1 MEANHGMNNYIK
13 LAFVFGITTMAT
25 SYADTVAPPTLLT
38 AQKLPQLQQ
47 ERQHA
52 IISERVVSRF
62 IRSHYRQFDLD
73 ENFSSKIFDRYL
85 NLLDYSHNVFLQSDI
100 DKFASEKSKVGQQ
113 LETGHLNELYAIF
126 NLAQQRRYERFQ
138 YALSRLNMPLDFAN
152 NDVIEVDRSK
162 APWPKNVEELNKL
175 WDAKVKFDWLNLK
188 LSGKND
194 KEIKPIL
201 TKRYNFALKRL
212 AQTQSEDVF
221 QLIMNAFAREIDPHT
236 NYLSPRNTEQF
247 NSEMS
252 LSLEGIGAV
261 LRQDEDY
268 IIINSM
274 VAGGPAAKSK
284 LLKVCDKIIGVGQV
298 GKSMTDV
305 VGWRLDDVVALIK
318 GPKGSKVRLEVISDS
333 KGAKPHTVTLIREHI
348 RLEDRAV
355 KLTIKNVGK
364 QKVGVLD
371 IPGFY
376 VGLTNDVK
384 TQLQKM
390 AKSHVVALVIDLRG
404 NGGGAL
410 TEAVSLSGLF
420 IPSGPIVQV
429 RDNNGKIRQDVDDD
443 DVVYYKGP
451 LTVLIDRFSASASE
465 IFAAAMQDYG
475 RALIVGEPSFG
486 KGTVQQYHPLSR
498 VYDHMLRPDW
508 PALGSVQYTIQK
520 FYRINGGST
529 QRKGVTPDIIMP
541 TGIDPAETGESF
553 EDNALPWDSIAPASY
568 SVIGNISQYVANLIA
583 HYKERIAKNPE
594 FKYIEED
601 IARYRAMKAN
611 KNIISLNYVKREKE
625 NKEVDTIKLHRIN
638 ERFARQGKA
647 PLKTI
652 DDLPK
657 NYELPDPYLDETVRI
672 AVDLADLEVHHQ
684 AKQ

>member
-1 MEANHGMNNYIK
+1 MSLKLIEIK
-13 LAFVFGITTMAT
+13 RLG
-25 SYADTVAPPTLLT
+25 LKT
-38 AQKLPQLQQ
+38 A
-47 ERQHA
+47 
-52 IISERVVSRF
+52 
-62 IRSHYRQFDLD
+62 
-73 ENFSSKIFDRYL
+73 
-85 NLLDYSHNVFLQSDI
+85 
-100 DKFASEKSKVGQQ
+100 
-113 LETGHLNELYAIF
+113 
-126 NLAQQRRYERFQ
+126 
-138 YALSRLNMPLDFAN
+138 
-152 NDVIEVDRSK
+152 
-162 APWPKNVEELNKL
+162 EELNKL
-175 WDAKVKFDWLNLK
+175 WDAKVKFDCLNLK

-194 KEIKPIL
+194 SEIKPIL

-274 VAGGPAAKSK
+274 VAGGPAAKSE
-284 LLKVCDKIIGVGQV
+284 LLKVGDKIIGVGQT

-318 GPKGSKVRLEVISDS
+318 GPKGKVCLEVISDS
-333 KGAKPHTVTLIREHI
+333 KRAKPHSVTLIREHI

-364 QKVGVLD
+364 KKVGVLD

-390 AKSHVVALVIDLRG
+390 AKSHVTALVIDLRG
-404 NGGGAL
+404 DGGGAL

-420 IPSGPIVQV
+420 IPSDPIVQV

-465 IFAAAMQDYG
+465 IFAASMQDYG
-475 RALIVGEPSFG
+475 RALIVGESSFG
-486 KGTVQQYHPLSR
+486 KGTVQQHHPLSR
-498 VYDHMLRPDW
+498 VYDHMLHPYW
-508 PALGSVQYTIQK
+508 PALGSLQYTIQK
-520 FYRINGGST
+520 FYRINGDST
-529 QRKGVTPDIIMP
+529 QRKGVTPDIVMP
-541 TGIDPAETGESF
+541 TGIDPAETGENF
-553 EDNALPWDSIAPASY
+553 EDNALPWDSIMPASY
-568 SVIGNISQYVANLIA
+568 SVVGNISQYVANLIA
-583 HYKERIAKNPE
+583 NYKERIAKNPE

-601 IARYRAMKAN
+601 IARYRAMKAS

-625 NKEVDTIKLHRIN
+625 NREADTIKLSRIN
-638 ERFARQGKA
+638 ERFARQGKKA

-657 NYELPDPYLDETVRI
+657 SYELPDPYLDETVKI
-672 AVDLADLEVHHQ
+672 AIDLAGLQAVHQ
-684 AKQ
+684 TKK

>member
-1 MEANHGMNNYIK
+1 MNNYIQ
-13 LAFVFGITTMAT
+13 LAFVFGISAMAT
-25 SYADTVAPPTLLT
+25 SFANTVVPPTLLT
-38 AQKLPQLQQ
+38 TQKLPQLQQ
-47 ERQHA
+47 ESMHA
-52 IISERVVSRF
+52 IISKRIALHF
-62 IRSHYRQFDLD
+62 TRSHYRRFNLD
-73 ENFSSKIFDRYL
+73 ENFSSKIFARYL
-85 NLLDYSHNVFLQSDI
+85 NLLDYSHNFFLQSDI
-100 DKFASEKSKVGQQ
+100 DKFSSEKSKVGEQIK
-113 LETGHLNELYAIF
+113 TGYLNELYAIF
-126 NLAQQRRYERFQ
+126 NLAQQRRYECFH
-138 YALSRLNMPLDFAN
+138 YALSRLNMSLDFDN
-152 NDVIEVDRSK
+152 NDVIELDRSK
-162 APWPKNVEELNKL
+162 APWPKTVEEINKL
-175 WDAKVKFDWLNLK
+175 WDAKVKFDWLNLR

-194 KEIKPIL
+194 IEIKPIL

-274 VAGGPAAKSK
+274 VAGSPAAKSK
-284 LLKVCDKIIGVGQV
+284 ILNVGDKIISVGQT

-333 KGAKPHTVTLIREHI
+333 KLAKPHSVTLIREHI
-348 RLEDRAV
+348 RLEDRAA
-355 KLTIKNVGK
+355 KLTIKNVG
-364 QKVGVLD
+364 VLVLD

-384 TQLQKM
+384 TELQKIT
-390 AKSHVVALVIDLRG
+390 KSHAMALVIDLRG

-420 IPSGPIVQV
+420 IPTGPVVQV
-429 RDNNGKIRQDVDDD
+429 RDNNGKIHQDIDDD
-443 DVVYYKGP
+443 ILYYKGP

-475 RALIVGEPSFG
+475 RALIVGESSFG

-498 VYDHMLRPDW
+498 VYDDILRPDW
-508 PALGSVQYTIQK
+508 PALGSIQYTIQK

-529 QRKGVTPDIIMP
+529 QRKGVTPDIVMP
-541 TGIDPAETGESF
+541 TGIDPAEPGENF
-553 EDNALPWDSIAPASY
+553 EGNALPWDSIMPASY
-568 SVIGNISQYVANLIA
+568 SVVGNNISQYVDNLIA
-583 HYKERIAKNPE
+583 NYKERIAKNPE
-594 FKYIEED
+594 FKYIDED
-601 IARYRAMKAN
+601 IARYRARAMKES
-611 KNIISLNYVKREKE
+611 KNIISLNYIKREKE
-625 NKEVDTIKLHRIN
+625 NKEADIIKLRRIN
-638 ERFARQGKA
+638 ERFTREGKSL
-647 PLKTI
+647 LKSI

-657 NYELPDPYLDETVRI
+657 NYQLPDPYLDETVRI
-672 AVDLADLEVHHQ
+672 AVDLADLEALHHRL
-684 AKQ
+684 KK

>member
-1 MEANHGMNNYIK
+1 MNNYIK
-13 LAFVFGITTMAT
+13 LVFVFGITVMNA
-25 SYADTVAPPTLLT
+25 SFADTIAPPKPLT
-38 AQKLPQLQQ
+38 TQKLPQLQQ

-52 IISERVVSRF
+52 IISERVVSCF
-62 IRSHYRQFDLD
+62 TRSHYRQFDLD

-100 DKFASEKSKVGQQ
+100 DKFASERSKVGQQ
-113 LETGHLNELYAIF
+113 LESGHLNELYAIF

-138 YALSRLNMPLDFAN
+138 YALSRLSMPQDFAN
-152 NDVIEVDRSK
+152 NDTIEVDRSK
-162 APWPKNVEELNKL
+162 APWPKTVDELNKL

-194 KEIKPIL
+194 KEIKSIL
-201 TKRYNFALKRL
+201 AKRYNFALKRL

-268 IIINSM
+268 VIINSM
-274 VAGGPAAKSK
+274 VVGGPAAKSK
-284 LLKVCDKIIGVGQV
+284 LLKVGDKIVGVGQP
-298 GKSMTDV
+298 GKAMTDV

-318 GPKGSKVRLEVISDS
+318 GPKGSKVRLEVVSDS
-333 KGAKPHTVTLIREHI
+333 KHSKPHIMTLIREHI

-364 QKVGVLD
+364 KKVGVLD
-371 IPGFY
+371 VPGFY

-390 AKSHVVALVIDLRG
+390 AKSHITALVIDLRC

-420 IPSGPIVQV
+420 IPRGPIVQV
-429 RDNNGKIRQDVDDD
+429 IDKKRKIRQDVDDI
-443 DVVYYKGP
+443 VYYKGS

-475 RALIVGEPSFG
+475 RALIIGEPSFG
-486 KGTVQQYHPLSR
+486 KGTVQQYHLLSR
-498 VYDHMLRPDW
+498 VYDHMLCPDC
-508 PALGSVQYTIQK
+508 PALGSVQYTTKK

-529 QRKGVTPDIIMP
+529 QRKGVIPDIVMP
-541 TGIDPAETGESF
+541 TGIDPAETGENF

-568 SVIGNISQYVANLIA
+568 SVVGNISQYVPNLITN
-583 HYKERIAKNPE
+583 YMERIAKDPE

-601 IARYRAMKAN
+601 IARYRAMKAS

-625 NKEVDTIKLHRIN
+625 NKKADTIKLRRIN

-657 NYELPDPYLDETVRI
+657 NYELPDPYLNEAVRI
-672 AVDLADLEVHHQ
+672 AVDLANLEALHL
-684 AKQ
+684 AKK

>member
-1 MEANHGMNNYIK
+1 MNNYIK
-13 LAFVFGITTMAT
+13 LAFVFGITAMAT
-25 SYADTVAPPTLLT
+25 SFADTVAPPTLIT
-38 AQKLPQLQQ
+38 TQKLPQLQQ

-62 IRSHYRQFDLD
+62 TRSHYRQFNLD
-73 ENFSSKIFDRYL
+73 ENFSSKIFARYL

-162 APWPKNVEELNKL
+162 APWPKTVEELNKL

-194 KEIKPIL
+194 SEIKPIL

-252 LSLEGIGAV
+252 LSLEGIGAA

-284 LLKVCDKIIGVGQV
+284 LLKVGDKIIGVGQT

-333 KGAKPHTVTLIREHI
+333 KRAKPHSVTLIREHI

-364 QKVGVLD
+364 KKVGVLD

-390 AKSHVVALVIDLRG
+390 AKSHVTALVIDLRG

-475 RALIVGEPSFG
+475 RALIVGESSFG

-529 QRKGVTPDIIMP
+529 QRKGVTPDIVMP
-541 TGIDPAETGESF
+541 TGIDPAETGENF
-553 EDNALPWDSIAPASY
+553 EDNALPWDSIMPASY
-568 SVIGNISQYVANLIA
+568 SVVGNISQYVANLIA
-583 HYKERIAKNPE
+583 NYKERIAKNPE

-601 IARYRAMKAN
+601 IARYRAMKAS

-625 NKEVDTIKLHRIN
+625 NLEADTIKLSRIN

-657 NYELPDPYLDETVRI
+657 NYELPDPYLDETVKI
-672 AVDLADLEVHHQ
+672 AVDLADLQASHQ
-684 AKQ
+684 TKK

>member
-1 MEANHGMNNYIK
+1 MNNYIK
-13 LAFVFGITTMAT
+13 LAFVFSITAMTA
-25 SYADTVAPPTLLT
+25 SFADTVAPPKPLT
-38 AQKLPQLQQ
+38 TQKLPQLQQ
-47 ERQHA
+47 ECQHA
-52 IISERVVSRF
+52 IISERVVSCF
-62 IRSHYRQFDLD
+62 TRSHYRQFDLD

-85 NLLDYSHNVFLQSDI
+85 NLLDYSHNIFLQSDI
-100 DKFASEKSKVGQQ
+100 DKFVSERSKVGQQ
-113 LETGHLNELYAIF
+113 LESGHLNELYAIF

-138 YALSRLNMPLDFAN
+138 YALSRLNMPQDFAN
-152 NDVIEVDRSK
+152 NDTIEVDRSK
-162 APWPKNVEELNKL
+162 ALWPKTVDELNKL

-201 TKRYNFALKRL
+201 TKRYNFALKWL

-236 NYLSPRNTEQF
+236 NYLSPHNTEQF

-268 IIINSM
+268 VIINSM
-274 VAGGPAAKSK
+274 VAGGPATKSK
-284 LLKVCDKIIGVGQV
+284 LLKVGDKIIGVGQP
-298 GKSMTDV
+298 GKVMTDV

-318 GPKGSKVRLEVISDS
+318 GPKGSKVRLEVVSDS
-333 KGAKPHTVTLIREHI
+333 KHSKPHIVTLIRDHI

-364 QKVGVLD
+364 KKVGVLD
-371 IPGFY
+371 IPSFY
-376 VGLTNDVK
+376 IGLTNDVK

-390 AKSHVVALVIDLRG
+390 AKSHVTALVIDLRG

-429 RDNNGKIRQDVDDD
+429 LDKNKKIFQNVDDI
-443 DVVYYKGP
+443 VYYKGP
-451 LTVLIDRFSASASE
+451 LTVLIDHFSASASE

-475 RALIVGEPSFG
+475 RALIIGEPSFG

-498 VYDHMLRPDW
+498 VYDHMLCPDW

-529 QRKGVTPDIIMP
+529 QRKGVTPDIVMP
-541 TGIDPAETGESF
+541 TGIDPAETGENF

-568 SVIGNISQYVANLIA
+568 SVVGNISQYVPNLITK
-583 HYKERIAKNPE
+583 YRERIAKDPE

-601 IARYRAMKAN
+601 IARYRAMKAS

-625 NKEVDTIKLHRIN
+625 NKKADTIKLRRIN
-638 ERFARQGKA
+638 ERFARQGKVS
-647 PLKTI
+647 LKTI

-657 NYELPDPYLDETVRI
+657 NYELPDPYLNETVRI
-672 AVDLADLEVHHQ
+672 AVDLANLEASHLV
-684 AKQ
+684 KK

>member
-1 MEANHGMNNYIK
+1 MNNYIK
-13 LAFVFGITTMAT
+13 LAFVFGITTLAT
-25 SYADTVAPPTLLT
+25 SFADTVAPPTLLT
-38 AQKLPQLQQ
+38 AQKLPQLHQ

-62 IRSHYRQFDLD
+62 TRSHYRQFDLD

-138 YALSRLNMPLDFAN
+138 YALSRLNMPLDFAS

-162 APWPKNVEELNKL
+162 APWPKTIEELNRL

-284 LLKVCDKIIGVGQV
+284 LLKVGDKIIGVGQT
-298 GKSMTDV
+298 GKAMTDV

-364 QKVGVLD
+364 KKVGVLD

-384 TQLQKM
+384 AQLQKM
-390 AKSHVVALVIDLRG
+390 TKSHVVALVIDLRG

-429 RDNNGKIRQDVDDD
+429 RDNNGKIRQDMDDD

-475 RALIVGEPSFG
+475 RALIVGESSFG

-583 HYKERIAKNPE
+583 NHKERIAKNPE

-601 IARYRAMKAN
+601 IARYSAMKAN

-625 NKEVDTIKLHRIN
+625 NKEVDAIKLRRVN
-638 ERFARQGKA
+638 ERFAREGKA
-647 PLKTI
+647 SLKTI

-657 NYELPDPYLDETVRI
+657 NYELPDPYLDETVKI
-672 AVDLADLEVHHQ
+672 AVDLADLEVQHQ

>member
-1 MEANHGMNNYIK
+1 MNNYIK
-13 LAFVFGITTMAT
+13 LAFVFGITAMAT
-25 SYADTVAPPTLLT
+25 SFADTVAPPALLT
-38 AQKLPQLQQ
+38 TQKLPQLQQ
-47 ERQHA
+47 ERQDA

-62 IRSHYRQFDLD
+62 TRSYYRQFNLD

-138 YALSRLNMPLDFAN
+138 YALSRLNMPIDFAN
-152 NDVIEVDRSK
+152 NDVIEVDRNK
-162 APWPKNVEELNKL
+162 APWPKTVKELNKL

-284 LLKVCDKIIGVGQV
+284 LLKAGDKIIGVGQT

-318 GPKGSKVRLEVISDS
+318 GPKGSKVRIEVISDS
-333 KGAKPHTVTLIREHI
+333 KRSKPHTVTLIREHI

-364 QKVGVLD
+364 KKVGVLD

-390 AKSHVVALVIDLRG
+390 AKSHVTALVIDLRG

-475 RALIVGEPSFG
+475 RALIVGESSFG

-529 QRKGVTPDIIMP
+529 QRKGVIPDIVMS
-541 TGIDPAETGESF
+541 TGIDPAEIGESF

-568 SVIGNISQYVANLIA
+568 SVVGNISQYIANLIA
-583 HYKERIAKNPE
+583 NYKERIVKNPE

-601 IARYRAMKAN
+601 IARYRAIKAS
-611 KNIISLNYVKREKE
+611 KNIISLNYAKREKE
-625 NKEVDTIKLHRIN
+625 NKEADTIKLRRIN
-638 ERFARQGKA
+638 ERFARQGKG
-647 PLKTI
+647 PLKSI

-672 AVDLADLEVHHQ
+672 SVDLADLEASH
-684 AKQ
+684 

>member
-1 MEANHGMNNYIK
+1 MNNYIK
-13 LAFVFGITTMAT
+13 LAFVFGITTLAT
-25 SYADTVAPPTLLT
+25 SFADTVAPPTLLT
-38 AQKLPQLQQ
+38 AQKLPQLHQ

-62 IRSHYRQFDLD
+62 TRSHYRKFDLD

-138 YALSRLNMPLDFAN
+138 YALSRLNMPLDFAS

-162 APWPKNVEELNKL
+162 APWPKTIEELNRL

-284 LLKVCDKIIGVGQV
+284 LLKVGDKIIGVGQT
-298 GKSMTDV
+298 GKAMTDV

-364 QKVGVLD
+364 KKVGVLD

-384 TQLQKM
+384 AQLQKM
-390 AKSHVVALVIDLRG
+390 TKSHVVALVIDLRG

-429 RDNNGKIRQDVDDD
+429 RDNNGKIRQDMDDD

-475 RALIVGEPSFG
+475 RALIVGESSFG

-583 HYKERIAKNPE
+583 NHKERIAKNPE

-625 NKEVDTIKLHRIN
+625 NKEVDAIKLRRVN
-638 ERFARQGKA
+638 ERFAREGKA
-647 PLKTI
+647 SLKTI

-657 NYELPDPYLDETVRI
+657 NYELPDPYLDETVKI
-672 AVDLADLEVHHQ
+672 AVDLADLEVQHQ

>member
-1 MEANHGMNNYIK
+1 MNNYIK

-25 SYADTVAPPTLLT
+25 SFADTVAPPTQLT
-38 AQKLPQLQQ
+38 AQKLPQLHQ

-62 IRSHYRQFDLD
+62 TRSHYRQFNLD
-73 ENFSSKIFDRYL
+73 KNFSSKIFDRYL

-126 NLAQQRRYERFQ
+126 NLAQQRRCERFQ
-138 YALSRLNMPLDFAN
+138 YALSRLNMPLDFAS

-162 APWPKNVEELNKL
+162 APWPKTVEELNKL

-212 AQTQSEDVF
+212 TQTQSEDVF

-284 LLKVCDKIIGVGQV
+284 LLKVGDKIIGVGQT
-298 GKSMTDV
+298 GKAMTDV

-364 QKVGVLD
+364 KKVGVLD

-384 TQLQKM
+384 AQLQKM
-390 AKSHVVALVIDLRG
+390 TKSHVVALVIDLRG

-475 RALIVGEPSFG
+475 RALIVGESSFG

-583 HYKERIAKNPE
+583 NYKERIAKNPE

-601 IARYRAMKAN
+601 IARYRTMKAN

-625 NKEVDTIKLHRIN
+625 NKEADAIKLRRVN

-652 DDLPK
+652 EDLPK

-672 AVDLADLEVHHQ
+672 AVDLAHLEAQHQ